1 MRRAI
6 RAESTTWTM
15 AGDLLI
21 VSAMKYL
28 KFVLL
33 FFLPFSAL
41 LAAGQEA
48 AAPVN
53 PQGVVESIQIS
64 GVPEDDISQAVR
76 GMMQR
81 LVGQK
86 LDQQVAN
93 DLLDRIQ
100 IELPGFIATTKL
112 DMGTDPD
119 RVKLVFVVE
128 RSNEEPGRRSNVN
141 SRYTVEDVQV
151 EGIDESRLSKAIRD
165 DIHKLIGQMLNQ
177 ALADRIHHR
186 MIRELRPR
194 YFVVKKVVKGSRPQH
209 VVVVYEVKKAFWIP
223 FLDLSPYIV
232 YHSKQNFSAAADVP
246 IKVGSN
252 RFSFGIVDDSDQLL
266 ERFAGFRVGYENV
279 NVGTERLGI
288 GLHYGSYHER
298 WQPATTSEIYR
309 ERRTFDP
316 SLTFAFDPR
325 LKLTAGVSLSEL
337 EIQYPLIHSEN
348 SNAAAAS
355 LNFRGVWESSESDK
369 HEVDAGYDLRAGAHN
384 LDSDFIFTR
393 HLGHALYAFQHE
405 RNKLTISLM
414 AGGISGRAPLFERF
428 SLGNTTTLRGW
439 NKFDIAP
446 LGGNRLIHATLQ
458 YGFGDVRIGTWTNDI
473 DQKRPIETGFYL
485 FYDTGAV
492 GDRGGPMK
500 ARHSVG
506 LGFGEESFF
515 VALGFPIRSERLQP
529 TFMMGARF

>member
-1 MRRAI
+1 MSTPVKRLHRGPQPV
-6 RAESTTWTM
+6 RVESRTWTLV
-15 AGDLLI
+15 GDLLI

-28 KFVLL
+28 KLVLL
-33 FFLPFSAL
+33 FLLLFPSLP
-41 LAAGQEA
+41 AAGQEA
-48 AAPVN
+48 VPPVD
-53 PQGVVESIQIS
+53 PQGIVESIEIS

-76 GMMQR
+76 GMMQK
-81 LVGQK
+81 LVGQR
-86 LDQQVAN
+86 LDQQGAN
-93 DLLDRIQ
+93 DLLDRIE

-112 DMGTDPD
+112 AVGTEPD
-119 RVKLVFVVE
+119 RIKLVFVVE
-128 RSNEEPGRRSNVN
+128 KSNEEPGRRININ
-141 SRYTVEDVQV
+141 SRYTVEDVHID
-151 EGIDESRLSKAIRD
+151 GIDESRLSRGIRD

-194 YFVVKKVVKGSRPQH
+194 YSVVKRVVKGTRPQH
-209 VVVVYEVKKAFWIP
+209 VVVVYEVKKASWIP

-246 IKVGSN
+246 IEVGSN
-252 RFSFGIVDDSDQLL
+252 RFTFGIVDDADQLL
-266 ERFAGFRVGYENV
+266 ERFAGFRVGYE
-279 NVGTERLGI
+279 
-288 GLHYGSYHER
+288 
-298 WQPATTSEIYR
+298 
-309 ERRTFDP
+309 
-316 SLTFAFDPR
+316 
-325 LKLTAGVSLSEL
+325 K
-337 EIQYPLIHSEN
+337 
-348 SNAAAAS
+348 
-355 LNFRGVWESSESDK
+355 DK

-405 RNKLTISLM
+405 RNKLTISVM

-446 LGGNRLIHATLQ
+446 LGGDRVIHATLQ
-458 YGFGDVRIGTWTNDI
+458 YGFGDVRIGTWTNDT
-473 DQKRPIETGFYL
+473 DQKRPLETGFYL

-492 GDRGGPMK
+492 GDRGSPMK

-506 LGFGEESFF
+506 LGFGQESFF
-515 VALGFPIRSERLQP
+515 VALGFPIRTEGVQP

>member
-1 MRRAI
+1 MV
-6 RAESTTWTM
+6 
-15 AGDLLI
+15 GDLLI
-21 VSAMKYL
+21 VCAMKSL
-28 KFVLL
+28 KLVLL
-33 FFLPFSAL
+33 FLLLFPALP
-41 LAAGQEA
+41 AAGQEA
-48 AAPVN
+48 VPPVD
-53 PQGVVESIQIS
+53 PQGIVESIEIS

-76 GMMQR
+76 GMMQK

-86 LDQQVAN
+86 LDQQGAN
-93 DLLDRIQ
+93 DLLDRIE

-112 DMGTDPD
+112 AVGTEPD
-119 RVKLVFVVE
+119 RIKLVFVVE
-128 RSNEEPGRRSNVN
+128 KSNEEPGRRININ
-141 SRYTVEDVQV
+141 SRYTVEDVHID
-151 EGIDESRLSKAIRD
+151 GIDESRLSRGIRD

-194 YFVVKKVVKGSRPQH
+194 YSVVKRVVKGTRPQH
-209 VVVVYEVKKAFWIP
+209 VVVVYEVKKASWIP

-246 IKVGSN
+246 IQVGTN
-252 RFSFGIVDDSDQLL
+252 RFTFGIVDDADQLL
-266 ERFAGFRVGYENV
+266 ERFAGFRIGYENV

-288 GLHYGSYHER
+288 GLHYGSFHER
-298 WQPATTSEIYR
+298 WQPVTTSGIYR

-325 LKLTAGVSLSEL
+325 LKLTAGVSLSGL
-337 EIQYPLIHSEN
+337 EIQYPASHSEN
-348 SNAAAAS
+348 SNAALAS
-355 LNFRGVWESSESDK
+355 LNFRGVWESSETDK

-405 RNKLTISLM
+405 RNKLTISVM

-446 LGGNRLIHATLQ
+446 LGGDRVIHATLQ
-458 YGFGDVRIGTWTNDI
+458 YGFGDVRIGTWTNDT
-473 DQKRPIETGFYL
+473 DQKRPLETGFYL

-492 GDRGGPMK
+492 GDRGSPMK

-506 LGFGEESFF
+506 LGFGQESFF
-515 VALGFPIRSERLQP
+515 VALGFPIRTEGVQP